1 MKYLNP
7 SRLRANIEERMAKD
21 LEENNV
27 SGVSLI
33 VKQNGSTVYSSCF
46 GTTVPGGDIP
56 VTPDTLFRMASMTK
70 PITGVAVMRL
80 VEQGKL
86 RLDDDVERY
95 LPQFSN
101 MRVAI
106 LDENGNVTGSVPAQN
121 KIKILHLLTHTS
133 GLGSKECAVYYLAR
147 MTDADRR
154 TLQDSVNYF
163 ATTCLLFD
171 PFTNQAYSGLMG
183 FDVLAAIVEK
193 ITGEDYL
200 THLKRVLFD
209 PLGMVNTTFTPSEEQ
224 WARLITMHNKV
235 DGKSVVGH
243 TVPGCV
249 FHSYPASTRYGG
261 GSGLISNVEDYIKF
275 AEMLRLGGSYGG
287 VQILKPETVAQM
299 ATPHVPAS
307 IQPGKQ
313 RWGLSMRVIV
323 SEEYQRLP
331 VGAFGWSG
339 AHGTH
344 FWIDPVNG
352 ITAVYLK
359 NSHFDGG
366 SGATTSRHF
375 EKDVAAALE
384 D

>member
-1 MKYLNP
+1 MRLLNP
-7 SRLRANIEERMAKD
+7 AKLQVNVEKRAKHD
-21 LEENNV
+21 LEEQNI
-27 SGVSLI
+27 SGISLI
-33 VKQNGSTVYSSCF
+33 VKQNGETVYRNCF
-46 GTTVPGGDIP
+46 GTTVPGGKTP
-56 VTPDTLFRMASMTK
+56 VTPNTLFRMASMTK
-70 PITGVAVMRL
+70 PITGVAVMKL

-86 RLDDDVERY
+86 CLNDNVEKY
-95 LPQFSN
+95 LPQFAN

-106 LDENGNVTGSVPAQN
+106 LDENGNVTGSIPAQN

-147 MTDADRR
+147 MGDEDRR
-154 TLQDSVNYF
+154 TLQNSVNYF
-163 ATTCLLFD
+163 STTCLLFD
-171 PFTNQAYSGLMG
+171 PFTNHAYSGIMG

-193 ITGEDYL
+193 ITDEDYL
-200 THLKRVLFD
+200 THLRRTIFD
-209 PLGMVNTTFTPSEEQ
+209 PLGMANTTFTPSAEQ
-224 WARLITMHNKV
+224 WERLITMHDKI
-235 DGKSVVGH
+235 DGKSFIGK

-249 FHSYPASTRYGG
+249 FHSFPADTRYGG
-261 GSGLISNVEDYIKF
+261 GSGLISNVDDYIKF
-275 AEMLRLGGSYGG
+275 AEMLRLGGSYEG
-287 VQILKPETVAQM
+287 VQILKSETVAQM
-299 ATPHVPAS
+299 ATPHVPES

-323 SEEYQRLP
+323 SEDYARLP

-344 FWIDPVNG
+344 FWVDPVNQ
-352 ITAVYLK
+352 ITAIYLK

>member
-1 MKYLNP
+1 MKLLNADL
-7 SRLRANIEERMAKD
+7 LRANIESRMAKD
-21 LEENNV
+21 MEENNV
-27 SGVSLI
+27 SGVSLL
-33 VKQNGSTVYSSCF
+33 VKQNGETVYRNCF
-46 GTTVPGGDIP
+46 GTTVPGKDIP
-56 VTPDTLFRMASMTK
+56 VTTNTLFRMASMTK
-70 PITGVAVMRL
+70 PVTGVAVMQL

-86 RLDDDVERY
+86 ALDDDVERY
-95 LPQFSN
+95 LPQFAN

-147 MTDADRR
+147 MTDEDRR
-154 TLQDSVNYF
+154 TLQNSVDYF
-163 ATTCLLFD
+163 STTCLLFD
-171 PFTNQAYSGLMG
+171 PFTKQAYSGIMG

-200 THLKRVLFD
+200 THLRRTILD
-209 PLGMVNTTFTPSEEQ
+209 PLGMKDTTFTPSPSQ
-224 WARLITMHNKV
+224 WERLITMHNKV
-235 DGKSVVGH
+235 DGQSVIGK

-249 FHSYPASTRYGG
+249 FHSFPADTRYGG
-261 GSGLISNVEDYIKF
+261 GSGLISNVDDYIKF
-275 AEMLRLGGSYGG
+275 AEMLRLGGSYEG

-299 ATPHVPAS
+299 STPHVPES

-323 SEEYQRLP
+323 SEEYARLP

-344 FWIDPVNG
+344 FWVDPVNQ

-384 D
+384 V

>member
-1 MKYLNP
+1 MRILNADC
-7 SRLRANIEERMAKD
+7 LRANIEGRIAKD

-33 VKQNGSTVYSSCF
+33 VKQNGETVYRNCF
-46 GTTVPGGDIP
+46 GTTVPGGDTP

-70 PITGVAVMRL
+70 PITGVAAMRL

-86 RLDDDVERY
+86 SLDDDVEKY
-95 LPQFSN
+95 LPQFAN

-106 LDENGNVTGSVPAQN
+106 LDENGNVTGSFPAQN

-154 TLQDSVNYF
+154 TLQNSVDYF
-163 ATTCLLFD
+163 STTCLLFE
-171 PFTNQAYSGLMG
+171 PFTQQAYSGIMG
-183 FDVLAAIVEK
+183 LDVLAAIVEK

-200 THLKRVLFD
+200 TYLRRTIFD
-209 PLGMVNTTFTPSEEQ
+209 PLGMVDTTFSPSATQ
-224 WARLITMHNKV
+224 WDRLITMHNKV
-235 DGKSVVGH
+235 DGKSVIGK

-249 FHSYPASTRYGG
+249 FHSFPADTRYGG
-261 GSGLISNVEDYIKF
+261 GSGLISSVDDYIKF
-275 AEMLRLGGSYGG
+275 AEMLRLGGSYKGA
-287 VQILKPETVAQM
+287 QILKPETVAQM
-299 ATPHVPAS
+299 ATPHVPES

-323 SEEYQRLP
+323 SEEYARLP
-331 VGAFGWSG
+331 VGTFGWSG

-344 FWIDPVNG
+344 FWVDPVNQ